1 MVAAIAA
8 AAGIA
13 ELVGTMRC
21 RFAYEGLFVGQPQ
34 RGQLL
39 AFGEIMFPQSTQG
52 CRLDCFDRPWRAM

>member
-21 RFAYEGLFVGQPQ
+21 RFAYEGLFVNNNQG
-34 RGQLL
+34 GQLC
-39 AFGEIMFPQSTQG
+39 TQAHVATLLM
-52 CRLDCFDRPWRAM
+52 RD